1 MCTVVWVIK
10 KKQSLFCETQGELA
24 QVMPKGL
31 VFTYGAYEPDICLC
45 PVDIIATGEKTD
57 IHTARKGPMGQKT
70 CSRFFCTKHD
80 IFLEEGNVT
89 GAYYQNNKEKQ

>member
-1 MCTVVWVIK
+1 MEGYAMCTVVWVIK

-45 PVDIIATGEKTD
+45 PVDIIATGEKNGYTYS
-57 IHTARKGPMGQKT
+57 TKGPDGTENM
-70 CSRFFCTKHD
+70 FEV
-80 IFLEEGNVT
+80 FLYE
-89 GAYYQNNKEKQ
+89 A